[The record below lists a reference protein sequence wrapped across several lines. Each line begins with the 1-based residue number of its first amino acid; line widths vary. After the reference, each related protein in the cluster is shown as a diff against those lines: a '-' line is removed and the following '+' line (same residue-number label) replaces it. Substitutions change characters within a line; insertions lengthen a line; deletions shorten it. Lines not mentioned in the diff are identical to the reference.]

1 MTNKAPTICY
11 ACDQPAT
18 TKEHAPPSSFFPE
31 GERNNLITV
40 PSCAE
45 HNNATSKDVEYA
57 RNIISVMFG
66 VNEIGERHFADK
78 TLRSFDRSPA
88 LLHTTFS
95 DIRGVQFR
103 GMQVGAF
110 TVDTERIKTVVKA
123 CIRALHFRET
133 GERQA
138 DWEIILPNM
147 RFGGDTSEE
156 EAMRWFQFLSLFGQI
171 PFAVRPT
178 NSPNVFE
185 YAVSDM
191 TGGWVYALRFYK
203 SFLVYGMAGKKGGQG
218 APGSR

>member
-1 MTNKAPTICY
+1 VIGESEDFSGRDFVSAERTRRSKVEGTRIDAARSEGHGGPLKRIHVRCGIAIESGRKLSTIAKMTNKAPTICY

-133 GERQA
+133 GWRA
-138 DWEIILPNM
+138 
-147 RFGGDTSEE
+147 RC
-156 EAMRWFQFLSLFGQI
+156 
-171 PFAVRPT
+171 
-178 NSPNVFE
+178 FE
-185 YAVSDM
+185 PAR
-191 TGGWVYALRFYK
+191 L
-203 SFLVYGMAGKKGGQG
+203 LV
-218 APGSR
+218 